1 MLPLLPLRTGQALS
15 ALGLCPACLF
25 CQEHPPPTPAVPSE
39 LLHCPQS
46 PIALYPSQRS
56 GELMPQLQGT
66 RSPCHPLC
74 LLPRLGKGLGML
86 RTGRVKVSPW
96 SCCASPTSPGHPSQG
111 RASRLG
117 GSGLR
122 VGLLLLE
129 FQLHRVLMSPCPC
142 SECPGFG
149 APLCNIRIMTVPP
162 VDS

>member
-96 SCCASPTSPGHPSQG
+96 SCCASPTSPGTLPK
-111 RASRLG
+111 AVLPDWEEV
-117 GSGLR
+117 GSGSDCFCWNSSCA
-122 VGLLLLE
+122 VSSCP
-129 FQLHRVLMSPCPC
+129 RVLALSALASVLP
-142 SECPGFG
+142 SVTSG
-149 APLCNIRIMTVPP
+149 
-162 VDS
+162 S